1 MSRTRKVT
9 LVQNAW
15 TAVTAN
21 ASFCVLQAQT
31 NGPILVAVAET
42 APEVGSPGVMLVKGG
57 LTEISFFDLATEDTV
72 YAFTQDNGEFLVTI
86 DNGS

>member
-1 MSRTRKVT
+1 MSRTRKVILT
-9 LVQNAW
+9 PNTWV
-15 TAVTAN
+15 AVAAN

-31 NGPILVAVAET
+31 NGPVLVAVTEAV
-42 APEVGSPGVMLVKGG
+42 PEVGDPGVMLIKGG

-72 YAFTQDNGEFLVTI
+72 YAFTEDAGEFLVSI

>member
-1 MSRTRKVT
+1 MSRTRQVALT
-9 LVQNAW
+9 QNAW
-15 TAVTAN
+15 IAISAN

-31 NGPILVAVAET
+31 NGPILVAVSET
-42 APEVGSPGVMLVKGG
+42 VPEVGDPGVMLVKGG

-72 YAFTQDNGEFLVTI
+72 YAFTKDAGESLVAI